1 MLGARP
7 CVVQQLA
14 SRIAPMHMK
23 FVSYEYSQGP
33 SFGAVIGDDIVDL
46 SDAGPSLRA
55 VLATGPLVNL
65 QAVAAK
71 RKPTAPLDKV
81 VLLQVV
87 PDAARVICVGK
98 NYSLHAAEMG
108 GEAPAQPNLFMRT
121 PQSLV
126 GHRQSIVC
134 PNASE
139 QYDYEGELA
148 VVIGRGGRRI
158 PADRA
163 LSHVA
168 GYTCFLDGS
177 VRDFQKHSFTAGK
190 NFDSSG
196 ACGPWL
202 VPAAEVSDPQNLML
216 TTRINGEIVQHA
228 NTSEMTCSVSEI
240 VSYISSFTHLE
251 PGDVIA
257 TGTPAGVGAARK
269 PPKWL
274 RPGDQVEVEIEDIG
288 ILANTVISEP
298 SV

>member
-1 MLGARP
+1 
-7 CVVQQLA
+7 
-14 SRIAPMHMK
+14 MHMK
-23 FVSYEYSQGP
+23 FVSYEYTHGP
-33 SFGAVIGDDIVDL
+33 RFGAVIGNDIVDL

-55 VLATGPLVNL
+55 VLATGPLGNL

-71 RKPTAPLDKV
+71 RKPTVALDHV
-81 VLLQVV
+81 VLLQVI

-98 NYSLHAAEMG
+98 NYRDHVAEMG
-108 GEAPAQPNLFMRT
+108 NEAPPAHPNLFMRT
-121 PQSLV
+121 AQSLV

-134 PNASE
+134 PKVSQE
-139 QYDYEGELA
+139 YDYEGELA
-148 VVIGRGGRRI
+148 VIIGRGGRHI
-158 PADRA
+158 TPERA

-196 ACGPWL
+196 SCGPWMI
-202 VPAAEVSDPQNLML
+202 PASEIPDPQNLNIS
-216 TTRINGEIVQHA
+216 TRINGEVVQKA
-228 NTSEMTCSVSEI
+228 NTAEMIYSVTAI
-240 VSYISSFTHLE
+240 ICYISAFTHLE

-274 RPGDQVEVEIEDIG
+274 KAGDKVEVEIEHIG
-288 ILANTVISEP
+288 ILANNVIVEP
-298 SV
+298 ST

>member
-1 MLGARP
+1 M
-7 CVVQQLA
+7 Q
-14 SRIAPMHMK
+14 MK
-23 FVSYEYSQGP
+23 FVSYEYTHGP
-33 SFGAVIGDDIVDL
+33 RFGAVVGNDIVDL
-46 SDAGPSLRA
+46 SDAGSSLRA
-55 VLATGPLVNL
+55 VLATGPLGNL

-71 RKPTAPLDKV
+71 RKPTVALDHV
-81 VLLQVV
+81 VLLQVI
-87 PDAARVICVGK
+87 PDAARIICVGK
-98 NYSLHAAEMG
+98 NYRDHATEMG
-108 GEAPAQPNLFMRT
+108 GGVSANPNLFMRT

-134 PNASE
+134 PSASQE
-139 QYDYEGELA
+139 YDFEGELA

-158 PADRA
+158 SRERA

-202 VPAAEVSDPQNLML
+202 IPATEVPDPQTLML
-216 TTRINGEIVQHA
+216 TTRVNGEVMQHA
-228 NTSEMTCSVSEI
+228 STAEMIHPVAAI
-240 VSYISSFTHLE
+240 IAYISTFTHLE

-269 PPKWL
+269 PPRWL
-274 RPGDQVEVEIEDIG
+274 KPGDTVEVEIERIG
-288 ILANTVISEP
+288 VLANTVISEP
-298 SV
+298 SI

>member
-1 MLGARP
+1 
-7 CVVQQLA
+7 
-14 SRIAPMHMK
+14 MHMK
-23 FVSYEYSQGP
+23 FVSYEYTHGP
-33 SFGAVIGDDIVDL
+33 SFGAVIGNDIVDL
-46 SDAGPSLRA
+46 SDVGPSLRS
-55 VLATGPLVNL
+55 VLSAGPLGNL
-65 QAVAAK
+65 QAVAAN
-71 RKPTAPLDKV
+71 RKPTVTLDHV

-87 PDAARVICVGK
+87 PDAARIICVGR
-98 NYSLHAAEMG
+98 NYREHAAEMG
-108 GEAPAQPNLFMRT
+108 GANPTEMPNLFMRT

-134 PNASE
+134 PSAST

-148 VVIGRGGRRI
+148 VIIGRGGRRI
-158 PADRA
+158 TPDRA
-163 LSHVA
+163 LTHVA

-202 VPAAEVSDPQNLML
+202 VPAAEVSDPQNLTL
-216 TTRINGEIVQHA
+216 TTRINGEVVQQA
-228 NTSEMTCSVSEI
+228 NTGAMIYSVAGI
-240 VSYISSFTHLE
+240 IAYISTFTHLE

-257 TGTPAGVGAARK
+257 TGTPAGVGAARQ

-274 RPGDQVEVEIEDIG
+274 KPGDKVEVEIERIG
-288 ILANTVISEP
+288 VLANTVISEP